1 MQQALPAS
9 PSLPAK
15 LWAMDETR
23 VGLHTVRRRRLT
35 LRGVKPVGV
44 HQHRFEN
51 VYVYGAIA
59 PASGE
64 SWFGISADMSS
75 ARFQQFLDQF
85 AAAHADTLNVLLLDN
100 SRTHHASTLV
110 LPENVVLLFQPAYA
124 PEVNP
129 AERVWQAL
137 KDALAW
143 ERFARLGSLV
153 EHVMAV
159 VGEWTEEMLAS
170 LTSYPYI
177 MSALTA
183 QSS

>member
-1 MQQALPAS
+1 
-9 PSLPAK
+9 
-15 LWAMDETR
+15 MDETR
-23 VGLHTVRRRRLT
+23 IGLHTVRRRRLT

-64 SWFGISADMSS
+64 SWFGLSADMCS
-75 ARFQQFLDQF
+75 ARFQQFLEEF
-85 AAAHADTLNVLLLDN
+85 AAEHADTLNVLLLDN
-100 SRTHHASTLV
+100 SRTHTAQTLRI
-110 LPENVVLLFQPAYA
+110 PANVVLVFQPPYA

-153 EHVMAV
+153 ERVMAV
-159 VGEWTEEMLAS
+159 VGDWTEEMLRS

-177 MSALTA
+177 MSALDA
-183 QSS
+183 QYS